1 MAGKFAWGPELVGQ
15 LILLTATGHYFATFV
30 RAYGDRDL
38 FQRFRT
44 RFLCAPV
51 VLLATY
57 IAMFASGNGPAAIV
71 VTTGWAFWHWLAQAF
86 GFARIYDIK
95 AGSFSKRTALL
106 DRALVISG
114 FVGAVVLTDGATAE
128 IATVFLNAGI
138 TLPNAEQFDMVQST
152 VLVAM
157 IAVGIAYIVNL
168 VMTIL
173 RGQPWSWQK
182 QVMHVMTIGYYWFSF
197 AWLPNVLVAY
207 VLYEF
212 FHDVQY
218 YAITWLTC
226 RHRVQRPGVT
236 RWLGRMFQPGWLAA
250 IGFLITMTAFGGIDV
265 LGRSWLD
272 SQDLS
277 HQIWT
282 GVILTLAVLHYYYD
296 GFIWK
301 ARENTLGADLGI
313 QNGIRTKVVPGLR
326 HAAAWGAFFVPLLI
340 LTDYEGSDIS
350 SRNRAEALVA
360 LAPGDFLSQSELALN
375 MAGSGEITS
384 ALEHYR
390 TSIAINPHI
399 AQTHVN
405 YGSALECSGDVAA
418 AQQQYEAAL
427 RCSAHGDAHTQA
439 HFNLGVLLLIQ
450 GDSEQA
456 RRHLEANSQSTAS
469 DPVMRMM
476 GLAQIL
482 PKDEQTQRLQIYS
495 TVLKLDPEQL
505 EARFNLATDCMTNRR
520 YEEARKH
527 FEFLVDRKPN
537 VTSGIIGLASAQLE
551 LGLRQDARRT
561 LQRALQLAPSDQ
573 AALRLKARIGR

>member
-1 MAGKFAWGPELVGQ
+1 MAGQFAWGPELLGR

-38 FQRFRT
+38 FQRFQT
-44 RFLCAPV
+44 RFVCAPV
-51 VLLATY
+51 VVLATY
-57 IAMFASGNGPAAIV
+57 IAMFASGNGPAAIL

-114 FVGAVVLTDGATAE
+114 FIGAVVLTDGATAE
-128 IATVFLNAGI
+128 MAAVFLNAGI
-138 TLPNAEQFDMVQST
+138 MLPNAEQFDAVQNT
-152 VLVAM
+152 VLFVM
-157 IAVGIAYIVNL
+157 IAVVIAYIANL

-265 LGRSWLD
+265 LGRKWLS
-272 SQDLS
+272 SQELS
-277 HQIWT
+277 YQIWT
-282 GVILTLAVLHYYYD
+282 SAILTLAVLHYYYD

-301 ARENTLGADLGI
+301 ARENTLGTDLGI
-313 QNGIRTKVVPGLR
+313 QNGIRAKVVPGLR
-326 HAAAWGAFFVPLLI
+326 HAAAWGAFFVPMLI
-340 LTDYEGSDIS
+340 LTDYEGNDIS
-350 SRNRAEALVA
+350 ARDRAGALVA
-360 LAPGDFLSQSELALN
+360 IAPGDFLSQSTLALDL
-375 MAGSGEITS
+375 AESGDIPT
-384 ALEHYR
+384 ALGHYR

-405 YGSALECSGDVAA
+405 YGSALECIGDVTG

-427 RCSAHGDAHTQA
+427 ACTAHDSAHAQA
-439 HFNLGVLLLIQ
+439 HRNLGVLLLIQ

-456 RRHLEANSQSTAS
+456 HLHLKAHDHSAM
-469 DPVMRMM
+469 DPTTRMM

-482 PKDEQTQRLQIYS
+482 PKNENTQRLKIYS
-495 TVLKLDPEQL
+495 AVLKLDPEQH
-505 EARFNLATDCMTNRR
+505 EARFHLATDFMNNRR
-520 YEEARKH
+520 YEEALIH
-527 FEFLVDRKPN
+527 FRFLVDRKPN
-537 VTSGIIGLASAQLE
+537 IISGIIGLAHAQLE
-551 LGLRQDARRT
+551 LGLRQDARSS
-561 LQRALQLAPSDQ
+561 LERALRLAPRDP
-573 AALRLKARIGR
+573 AALSLKARIGR